1 MLKVKVPSTQQHRF
15 VHNILN
21 NNERKPIPT
30 AEDTLKVCSNHTV
43 FNNGVSLYFVK
54 VLQMH
59 TLYFSQASILFSLYI
74 EATCFI
80 DADKPNQANNG
91 YSLSSRNLST

>member
-1 MLKVKVPSTQQHRF
+1 MWPESFNDVIYCRYYKGFMLKVKAASTQQHRF

-43 FNNGVSLYFVK
+43 FNNGVS
-54 VLQMH
+54 
-59 TLYFSQASILFSLYI
+59 
-74 EATCFI
+74 
-80 DADKPNQANNG
+80 
-91 YSLSSRNLST
+91 